1 MEFSNQLEDKLAFL
15 PTRPGVYLMKDKTG
29 NIIYVGKARNLRSRI
44 RSYFQAPADQPIKT
58 CVLVSKVNDFDYL
71 VTDTEKEALILENNL
86 IKRYK
91 PRYNVNLKD
100 DKQFLYL
107 KLTVKE
113 QFPRLIFVRRI
124 EKDNALYFGPY
135 ASASAVR
142 ETLQIIHKLFP
153 IRKCSQ
159 RIFKNRVRPCINYQ
173 LKRCLGPC
181 CYEVNQAEYQQ
192 LVKRITLFL
201 RGQGEELIAQL
212 TGEMEE
218 ASQNLNFERAAWLR
232 DIIQAIQT
240 TLEKQKIV
248 STQNVDQDV
257 IGYNQS
263 ELEKVI
269 FVLFIRQG
277 RMIGSQS
284 FYFRKVELEDSEI
297 VSSFISQFYAEGR
310 FIPDEVII
318 PLPIESQGLMEE
330 YLSEK
335 KGKKVVLIFPQR
347 GRRKE
352 LLNMAK
358 ENARLSQENRNSEN
372 NILAAVKEVF
382 HLRKQPRIIECFDI
396 SNLFGGEAVGSQVRF
411 EEGEPVK
418 AKYRHYRIKSV
429 DKIDDFGMM
438 DEIIRRRLRR
448 GREENDLPDLI
459 IVDGG
464 KGQLQ
469 VARRAIKELGIE
481 DQIEVI
487 GLAKGKFQ
495 DLGKGREKVFLSDRK
510 EPLILSRSSP
520 VLHLLQRMR
529 DESHRF
535 ALTLHRKL
543 RQKRQ
548 TESPLDLISGIGPVK
563 KKNLLKYLGSLKRI
577 QEAKVEELCQVPFI
591 TQKDASNIY
600 NFFHR
605 G

>member
-58 CVLVSKVNDFDYL
+58 RVLVSKVNDFDYL

-263 ELEKVI
+263 EFEKVI